1 MIRRDLLALIAL
13 GVCAT
18 ATPALAIDRML
29 TEEEGVLM
37 QEINAHNSAIET
49 MAGRFQQIDAMGNR
63 SNGLFFLKRPNK
75 IAFRYA
81 PPSRKQIVSVGEG
94 FFLIDRAEKTV
105 QSYPQDSVPLRQFLT
120 EDVNL
125 FSANVFDVV
134 SSDTHISITLVD
146 ETMAGTVQVA
156 LIFDKETKE
165 LVQWTLTEPSGAE
178 MTVSIYDVE
187 TGLEL
192 PDTLFIIPHFF
203 AD

>member
-1 MIRRDLLALIAL
+1 MIRREFLALIAL
-13 GVCAT
+13 GFYAS

-29 TEEEGVLM
+29 TEEEGLLM

-49 MAGRFQQIDAMGNR
+49 MAGRFLQIDAMGNR

-94 FFLIDRAEKTV
+94 FFLIDRGEKTV
-105 QSYPQDSVPLRQFLT
+105 RAYPQDSVPLRQFLT
-120 EDVNL
+120 DDVNL

-134 SSDTHISITLVD
+134 SSDTHMSITLVD
-146 ETMAGTVQVA
+146 ETVAGTVQVS
-156 LIFDKETKE
+156 LIFDKETKD

-178 MTVSIYDVE
+178 MTVSVYDVE

-192 PDTLFIIPHFF
+192 PETLFTIPHFF
-203 AD
+203 SD